1 MPLCYA
7 KNKVHILK
15 WKENNLDRSRE
26 IDREYKYK
34 AYHIMKGHDSDY
46 MSNHIFQKECRK
58 FRNIRF

>member
-26 IDREYKYK
+26 IDRDYKYK
-34 AYHIMKGHDSDY
+34 AYHIMKGHDKDFLD
-46 MSNHIFQKECRK
+46 NHVFQKECRK
-58 FRNIRF
+58 FRNIRI